1 MLQIRDLTVT
11 MKKDLRDLLRGFTFA
26 LNPGDKAAII
36 GEEGNGKSTLL
47 KLLYDPALVEGYVEY
62 TGAIQ
67 KDGMLLGYLS
77 QEVPPE
83 QGELSAYEFCCQSPA
98 FLDASPGELAAAA
111 KRLRFPLDWFY
122 SDRLVKTFSGGEK
135 VKLRMALLTLGRPDC
150 YLLDEPS
157 NDLDI
162 DTLDWLE
169 TFIRECA
176 QPVLFISHD
185 ELLLE
190 RTANVILHM
199 EQLRRKTLPRWTVAR
214 MGYRQYVE
222 ERGEEE
228 GLAHFQGHC
237 YVTPPKAELAHRVL
251 RAQGPAVEAL
261 RENDFSLYVS
271 IPFCPTRCAYCSFVS
286 QDMEHAKKL
295 MDPYFQLLLEEIEKV
310 AQVTKD
316 LGLSLVSVYI
326 GGGTPTT
333 LSAQQLSALCGKIRQ
348 VFDFSRCGE
357 FTVEAGR
364 QDTITQEKLLALR
377 EADIS
382 RISINPQ
389 SLSDQVLR
397 NIGRRHTA
405 QDVVEAF
412 RLAQRLGFSNINA
425 DLIVGLPGDDLASF
439 QRTLNGV
446 IQLGASN
453 VTVHSLAIKR
463 SARLN
468 SPGGDLSAH
477 SNAQEAAA
485 MVDYSIQRLT
495 QEGFEPY
502 YLYRQTRMAGNLE
515 NTGWAKP
522 GSICR
527 YNIYTM
533 DESNTVIACGAGGVS
548 KVKDPYS
555 GRLER
560 IFNFKLPLEYINRF
574 PEILQRKDGV
584 TALYEQFRQRL
595 R

>member
-1 MLQIRDLTVT
+1 M
-11 MKKDLRDLLRGFTFA
+11 
-26 LNPGDKAAII
+26 
-36 GEEGNGKSTLL
+36 
-47 KLLYDPALVEGYVEY
+47 
-62 TGAIQ
+62 
-67 KDGMLLGYLS
+67 
-77 QEVPPE
+77 
-83 QGELSAYEFCCQSPA
+83 
-98 FLDASPGELAAAA
+98 
-111 KRLRFPLDWFY
+111 
-122 SDRLVKTFSGGEK
+122 
-135 VKLRMALLTLGRPDC
+135 
-150 YLLDEPS
+150 
-157 NDLDI
+157 
-162 DTLDWLE
+162 
-169 TFIRECA
+169 
-176 QPVLFISHD
+176 
-185 ELLLE
+185 
-190 RTANVILHM
+190 
-199 EQLRRKTLPRWTVAR
+199 
-214 MGYRQYVE
+214 
-222 ERGEEE
+222 
-228 GLAHFQGHC
+228 
-237 YVTPPKAELAHRVL
+237 
-251 RAQGPAVEAL
+251 
-261 RENDFSLYVS
+261 
-271 IPFCPTRCAYCSFVS
+271 
-286 QDMEHAKKL
+286 
-295 MDPYFQLLLEEIEKV
+295 
-310 AQVTKD
+310 
-316 LGLSLVSVYI
+316 
-326 GGGTPTT
+326 
-333 LSAQQLSALCGKIRQ
+333 
-348 VFDFSRCGE
+348 FDFSRCGE

-364 QDTITQEKLLALR
+364 PDTITQEKLLALR

-425 DLIVGLPGDDLASF
+425 DL
-439 QRTLNGV
+439 RTLDGV

>member
-1 MLQIRDLTVT
+1 MELFLSGSSYRYECENLCRLFFPYSPVKVEAWDQ
-11 MKKDLRDLLRGFTFA
+11 
-26 LNPGDKAAII
+26 PG
-36 GEEGNGKSTLL
+36 
-47 KLLYDPALVEGYVEY
+47 
-62 TGAIQ
+62 
-67 KDGMLLGYLS
+67 
-77 QEVPPE
+77 PP
-83 QGELSAYEFCCQSPA
+83 
-98 FLDASPGELAAAA
+98 SPGEGPWAWAVIEGGPGA
-111 KRLRFPLDWFY
+111 Y
-122 SDRLVKTFSGGEK
+122 SYQVTVSDGERALTRQAGAPALEEYSMTDLLYNAFVELTGNHPAWGMLTGIHP
-135 VKLRMALLTLGRPDC
+135 VKLL
-150 YLLDEPS
+150 
-157 NDLDI
+157 
-162 DTLDWLE
+162 
-169 TFIRECA
+169 
-176 QPVLFISHD
+176 
-185 ELLLE
+185 
-190 RTANVILHM
+190 
-199 EQLRRKTLPRWTVAR
+199 
-214 MGYRQYVE
+214 RQYVE

-364 QDTITQEKLLALR
+364 PDTITQEKLLALR

-425 DLIVGLPGDDLASF
+425 DLIVGLPGDDLTSF
-439 QRTLNGV
+439 QRTLDGV

-477 SNAQEAAA
+477 SNAQEAAV

>member
-1 MLQIRDLTVT
+1 M
-11 MKKDLRDLLRGFTFA
+11 
-26 LNPGDKAAII
+26 
-36 GEEGNGKSTLL
+36 
-47 KLLYDPALVEGYVEY
+47 KLLLQGHDERYTVE
-62 TGAIQ
+62 Q
-67 KDGMLLGYLS
+67 SLLNL
-77 QEVPPE
+77 
-83 QGELSAYEFCCQSPA
+83 F
-98 FLDASPGELAAAA
+98 PGELPVYEPILPGDDSWAVVTLREEDDCCHVSTELRWQGRQTSHREVLPLSGTEYAREGQRRHAVGACFFLAAQA
-111 KRLRFPLDWFY
+111 
-122 SDRLVKTFSGGEK
+122 VSGVRPPWG
-135 VKLRMALLTLGRPDC
+135 MLTGVRPDKPATAA
-150 YLLDEPS
+150 LAAGRTPE
-157 NDLDI
+157 
-162 DTLDWLE
+162 E
-169 TFIRECA
+169 TRAWMERFYYVSPDRAALAVETASAALRASCR
-176 QPVLFISHD
+176 
-185 ELLLE
+185 LE
-190 RTANVILHM
+190 RRDIAV
-199 EQLRRKTLPRWTVAR
+199 
-214 MGYRQYVE
+214 YV
-222 ERGEEE
+222 G
-228 GLAHFQGHC
+228 
-237 YVTPPKAELAHRVL
+237 
-251 RAQGPAVEAL
+251 
-261 RENDFSLYVS
+261 

-333 LSAQQLSALCGKIRQ
+333 LSARQLSALCGKIRQ

-364 QDTITQEKLLALR
+364 PDTITGEKLLALR
-377 EADIS
+377 EEGIS

-439 QRTLNGV
+439 QHTLNGV
-446 IQLGASN
+446 LQLGASN

-463 SARLN
+463 SAWLN